1 MSVPGG
7 LRCPVCGARLDESD
21 PRALVC
27 TGHAGSFPR
36 ENGVYDLRLHH
47 SLPVEPAPVKRKD
60 LEKPFE
66 AQVAGA
72 PFIETFEELL
82 RNLGVVES
90 DRLMQIL
97 GEGGAT
103 WLLLLASTRGDLLYL
118 GNALS
123 GSVPALSASGFDV
136 TVLDTSPER
145 ARFGQ
150 WRNASRGEDRVRS
163 IVGGKTRWL
172 PFGDRA
178 FAVVVVDR
186 GFPGVIPDFG
196 HDREE
201 WRRVCRGELV
211 LVGNNRL
218 GYKRSTGRR
227 SIHYVPNP
235 IAYAANA
242 IAPREGERTLAGFR
256 RALSAPG
263 FERSRAFA
271 LYPHATDFTHVVALD
286 AGLPALTIG
295 PKEQRNKLKLSA
307 VRLGLFP
314 VFAPSF
320 LLVARRPEIPPGPHR
335 IEIILREI
343 AEGIREPCPE
353 IEHVVATRGQSIVV
367 HTRARGGGNAGPAGR
382 WTLHI
387 PLSLWNLERARRR
400 NATLESLRQRFPSV
414 PMPEPL
420 FSGIAG
426 GMMLT
431 CERRLEGLTAP
442 QHSGDRGVATRI
454 LAESAVHFAK
464 LLVRPSAPFTS
475 ADFDEL
481 LAPKFEHVARKAGV
495 PSTVANLERMRE
507 ELRARLLGRTM
518 PRVYYHSDL
527 RDKHVQVGDDGSVV
541 GYLDWSTSE
550 PEFLPYQDVL
560 NLVVHGRKQEGNVP
574 IGEAWRI
581 VRDRDA
587 MLAHEREPLERYAQ
601 LVGIDDE
608 VRRAIEAAYPVF
620 VAAMAER
627 TWGYTR
633 PRWLHRQFGL

>member
-1 MSVPGG
+1 
-7 LRCPVCGARLDESD
+7 VCGARLDESD
-21 PRALVC
+21 PAALAC
-27 TGHAGSFPR
+27 TGHEATYTR
-36 ENGVYDLRLHH
+36 EHGVYDLRLHR
-47 SLPVEPAPVKRKD
+47 SLPGEPAPIRRRD
-60 LEKPFE
+60 FDAPFA
-66 AQVAGA
+66 AQDAGA
-72 PFIETFEELL
+72 PFIETYEELL
-82 RNLGVVES
+82 RSLDVIPS

-97 GEGGAT
+97 GEGSAT
-103 WLLLLASTRGDLLYL
+103 WLTTLESSRGDLLFL

-123 GSVPALSASGFDV
+123 GSVPALSMAGFDV
-136 TVLDTSPER
+136 TVLDVSPER
-145 ARFGQ
+145 LRFGQ
-150 WRNASRGEDRVRS
+150 WRNASRAEERVRS
-163 IVGGKTRWL
+163 IVGGQTRWL
-172 PFGDRA
+172 PFADKA
-178 FAVVVVDR
+178 FAVVAVDR
-186 GFPGVIPDFG
+186 GFPGALPKFGWDPD
-196 HDREE
+196 ECA
-201 WRRVCRGELV
+201 RVCAGELV

-235 IAYAANA
+235 ISWAAAA
-242 IAPREGERTLAGFR
+242 IAPREGERTLLGHR

-286 AGLPALTIG
+286 AELPSLTIG
-295 PKEQRNKLKLSA
+295 PKERRNKLKLSA

-314 VFAPSF
+314 VLAPSF
-320 LLVARRPEIPPGPHR
+320 LLVGKRAGSTAAMPTR
-335 IEIILREI
+335 IDRILHEI
-343 AEGIREPCPE
+343 AEAIGEPIPE
-353 IEHVVATRGQSIVV
+353 VEHLVATRGQSVVV
-367 HTRARGGGNAGPAGR
+367 HTRSKRGGADERTGR

-387 PLSLWNLERARRR
+387 PLSQWNLERAPRR
-400 NATLESLRQRFPSV
+400 NPTLESLRKRFPSV

-431 CERRLEGLTAP
+431 CERRLGGLTAP
-442 QHSGDRGVATRI
+442 QHSGDRGIATKI
-454 LAESAVHFAK
+454 LAESSEHFAR
-464 LLVRPSAPFTS
+464 LLVRPAAPFTS

-481 LAPKFEHVARKAGV
+481 LAPKFEVVARKAGV
-495 PSTVANLERMRE
+495 ASTVANLARMRDA
-507 ELRARLLGRTM
+507 LRARLLGRSI

-527 RDKHVQVGDDGSVV
+527 RDKHVQVGDDGSVLA
-541 GYLDWSTSE
+541 YLDWSVSE

-581 VRDRDA
+581 ARDRSGL
-587 MLAHEREPLERYAQ
+587 LAHEREPLERYAA

-633 PRWLHRQFGL
+633 PRWLHRQFGI